1 MHPGDKLRIHEK
13 VISAGKDNLKEIS
26 NQWVQATYVW
36 KRDLGTTKFFFGA
49 NFVSARFGNYKEFW
63 ELQMGITKIYQN
75 KKYQF

>member
-1 MHPGDKLRIHEK
+1 MTTILD
-13 VISAGKDNLKEIS
+13 ALKYLIKMSLYLILKREEFEAFA
-26 NQWVQATYVW
+26 NCPYVW